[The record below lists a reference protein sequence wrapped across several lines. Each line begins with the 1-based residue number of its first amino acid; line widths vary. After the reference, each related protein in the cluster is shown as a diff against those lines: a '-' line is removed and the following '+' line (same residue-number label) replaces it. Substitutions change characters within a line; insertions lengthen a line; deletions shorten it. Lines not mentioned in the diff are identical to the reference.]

1 MGHPGGETRGLRH
14 FGWAQ
19 TWWMMT
25 HCRAG
30 QVLCFAGL
38 HQQAQR
44 WLRRWTACSPYRM
57 QVRAH
62 VEDHAREAVVLGG
75 LTLEGVQLEA
85 PDSVQ
90 PEVLP
95 RPLVLRRYHSQI
107 DRRRSH
113 GRQRSHPKETSVLM
127 SRKSPGL
134 GTRTSLATLPVC
146 EDAVARMLI
155 AANTSLHH
163 GCNSRT
169 HARAKSWAASSR
181 LCQGCCT
188 TFFGP
193 SGVLM
198 AAAGAGAG
206 AGAAG
211 VAAAPSNVSGFT
223 IGADS
228 SGQAAGGDRQRTE
241 REQHRRAQFKS
252 IGTDRGE
259 VCAGVVA
266 AAPALEGPCAESLTT
281 TTHLSTQRHV
291 KKFVQIRKQ
300 HRREA
305 MMAKRRRAY
314 VPPR

>member
-1 MGHPGGETRGLRH
+1 MDLLAYWNMTCRRGHAQQDPHTPWQEVKTGQGPAPGAGLVARSATTTRRGHHAHARLWLHPTPAMGHPGGETRGLRH

-113 GRQRSHPKETSVLM
+113 GRQRSHPKETIVLM

-169 HARAKSWAASSR
+169 HARAKSWTASSR

-188 TFFGP
+188 TFSTLLASSWQP
-193 SGVLM
+193 PVQVQVL
-198 AAAGAGAG
+198 
-206 AGAAG
+206 
-211 VAAAPSNVSGFT
+211 V
-223 IGADS
+223 
-228 SGQAAGGDRQRTE
+228 RQ
-241 REQHRRAQFKS
+241 
-252 IGTDRGE
+252 G
-259 VCAGVVA
+259 
-266 AAPALEGPCAESLTT
+266 
-281 TTHLSTQRHV
+281 
-291 KKFVQIRKQ
+291 
-300 HRREA
+300 
-305 MMAKRRRAY
+305 
-314 VPPR
+314 

>member
-25 HCRAG
+25 HYHAG

-75 LTLEGVQLEA
+75 LTLEGVRLEA

-90 PEVLP
+90 PEELP

-134 GTRTSLATLPVC
+134 GTRTSLATLPVI
-146 EDAVARMLI
+146 EDAVQECWLPPTHHFTMDAIRAHML
-155 AANTSLHH
+155 APKVGRQAVAFVKAVVRLFRPFWRPHGSRRCRCRCWCGRGSRSALKCQRLHYW
-163 GCNSRT
+163 R
-169 HARAKSWAASSR
+169 
-181 LCQGCCT
+181 
-188 TFFGP
+188 
-193 SGVLM
+193 
-198 AAAGAGAG
+198 
-206 AGAAG
+206 
-211 VAAAPSNVSGFT
+211 
-223 IGADS
+223 
-228 SGQAAGGDRQRTE
+228 
-241 REQHRRAQFKS
+241 
-252 IGTDRGE
+252 
-259 VCAGVVA
+259 
-266 AAPALEGPCAESLTT
+266 
-281 TTHLSTQRHV
+281 
-291 KKFVQIRKQ
+291 
-300 HRREA
+300 
-305 MMAKRRRAY
+305 
-314 VPPR
+314 